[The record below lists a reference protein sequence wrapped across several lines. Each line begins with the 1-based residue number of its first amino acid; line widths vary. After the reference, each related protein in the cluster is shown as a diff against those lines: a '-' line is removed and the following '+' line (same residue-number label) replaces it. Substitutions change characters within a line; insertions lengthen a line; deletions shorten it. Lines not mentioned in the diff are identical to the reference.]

1 MFDRL
6 CLLWYGAIF
15 TWALS
20 PVANTSWFSFTEH
33 AVQCREALT
42 PREMLLPKLLAALW
56 TREKFLTRVSS
67 EQKGLHISKWTVG
80 STSSLKLCQQLLL
93 KWWIDLLISD
103 SWDTPWVQ
111 SVLLTAPETSLRP
124 LFYLNLRTLLTD
136 SETCLVAPRLLL
148 HFISV
153 FLHHCLNPSLYM
165 QKSRLVHTVQNIF
178 LFDFPQSSLKAPC

>member
-6 CLLWYGAIF
+6 CLLRYGAIF

-42 PREMLLPKLLAALW
+42 PQEILLPKLLAALW

-80 STSSLKLCQQLLL
+80 SNSSLKLCQQLLL
-93 KWWIDLLISD
+93 KWWIDLWFMRHPMGAKRTANSTRD
-103 SWDTPWVQ
+103 QFKAP
-111 SVLLTAPETSLRP
+111 VLLKPAHPANRQWNVSHGPTAIAT
-124 LFYLNLRTLLTD
+124 F
-136 SETCLVAPRLLL
+136 
-148 HFISV
+148 H
-153 FLHHCLNPSLYM
+153 
-165 QKSRLVHTVQNIF
+165 
-178 LFDFPQSSLKAPC
+178 